1 MKKIAA
7 FLNRFFKIEERGS
20 SIKTELLGGLII
32 FLAMFYILP
41 VNSYMLGSLEG
52 ASVGGVFVATAVSAA
67 LATLIMGLLANFPV
81 GLAPGMGV
89 NAFFTYTVVI
99 TIGFSYGEALAAVLI
114 SGLLFFIISIT
125 NLRSAILKSIPKSLK
140 CAVGASI
147 GGFVAFVGLKNAGI
161 VMANSSTF
169 VSIQD
174 FLVNGEF
181 SQEVFLLV
189 SLAFI
194 GIILVLVLG
203 NIKNKISHFAVII
216 SMFVVALLS
225 GVLNLCGFNTP
236 GFIGQSMSGLTL
248 DTSIW
253 QGFSSLFTNQEHL
266 LMLLPVVFAFL
277 FVDFFDTAG
286 TLMAVGNS
294 AHLINEDGSLQND
307 KKALLADS
315 IGTMAGAV
323 LGTSTVTSFVESTTG
338 VESGAR
344 TGLSACVVSILFL
357 LSLVLYPLF
366 GVFGSVEINGVSFSP
381 VTSLALVYVGTLMFK
396 QIKEVNFD
404 DTAEVTATFVT
415 FVAMLLCYSISY
427 GIAFGFL
434 TYIIV
439 MLAQRRG
446 KQVSPML
453 YGLSVVFLLY
463 IFVDMFI

>member
-1 MKKIAA
+1 
-7 FLNRFFKIEERGS
+7 
-20 SIKTELLGGLII
+20 
-32 FLAMFYILP
+32 
-41 VNSYMLGSLEG
+41 
-52 ASVGGVFVATAVSAA
+52 
-67 LATLIMGLLANFPV
+67 
-81 GLAPGMGV
+81 
-89 NAFFTYTVVI
+89 
-99 TIGFSYGEALAAVLI
+99 
-114 SGLLFFIISIT
+114 
-125 NLRSAILKSIPKSLK
+125 
-140 CAVGASI
+140 
-147 GGFVAFVGLKNAGI
+147 
-161 VMANSSTF
+161 
-169 VSIQD
+169 
-174 FLVNGEF
+174 
-181 SQEVFLLV
+181 
-189 SLAFI
+189 
-194 GIILVLVLG
+194 
-203 NIKNKISHFAVII
+203 
-216 SMFVVALLS
+216 
-225 GVLNLCGFNTP
+225 
-236 GFIGQSMSGLTL
+236 
-248 DTSIW
+248 
-253 QGFSSLFTNQEHL
+253 
-266 LMLLPVVFAFL
+266 MLLPVVFAFL

>member
-125 NLRSAILKSIPKSLK
+125 SLRSAILKSIPKSLK